1 MQTTI
6 VTKFN
11 RLAQTLAIAALAI
24 GAATMVLPT
33 AAEAASGPHKIAQRL
48 DRIAYQVEHIPE
60 VRGPRRQDKAID
72 TLQKRLHRLDRISD
86 DQRGRR
92 ARKNDARID
101 RLQHRLHRM
110 ERQAAYRIDR
120 REPRRADPRDDDRV
134 YLSNGRDDDMY
145 EMRQSARWKQQ
156 LDGK

>member
-1 MQTTI
+1 
-6 VTKFN
+6 
-11 RLAQTLAIAALAI
+11 
-24 GAATMVLPT
+24 LPT
-33 AAEAASGPHKIAQRL
+33 AAEAASGPREIAQRL
-48 DRIAYQVEHIPE
+48 HRIAYQVEHIPKI
-60 VRGPRRQDKAID
+60 RDPCRQTQAID
-72 TLQKRLHRLDRISD
+72 NLQRRLYRLNRNSY

-120 REPRRADPRDDDRV
+120 RDDRRDDRRTGHPTERDDD
-134 YLSNGRDDDMY
+134 LI
-145 EMRQSARWKQQ
+145 ELRQSARWKRQ

>member
-1 MQTTI
+1 MQTMI

-11 RLAQTLAIAALAI
+11 RIAKTLAIAALAI

-33 AAEAASGPHKIAQRL
+33 AAEAASGSRKIAQRL

-60 VRGPRRQDKAID
+60 IRGPRRQTKEID
-72 TLQKRLHRLDRISD
+72 NLKRRLHRLDRISD

-120 REPRRADPRDDDRV
+120 REQRRVDRRDDNRV
-134 YLSNGRDDDMY
+134 YHSTGRDDDMN
-145 EMRQSARWKQQ
+145 EIRQSARWIRQ